1 MNKTQKGAW
10 VSLIIS
16 LLFIAINIWA
26 ISTSNFSNFNL
37 TDFEQRTS
45 RGLPMWLGFIVAV
58 AAVVF
63 MRKKQSPAETG
74 SDERDELIKRR
85 AVLVS
90 FIAVWVLLIIAC
102 VIPRFIVGR
111 DGSISVSILPL
122 IVLGIVLIVLSIY
135 SVAVLVQYGRREKN
149 HE

>member
-10 VSLIIS
+10 VGLIIS
-16 LLFIAINIWA
+16 LFFIAINIWA

-37 TDFEQRTS
+37 TDFEQTTS
-45 RGLPMWLGFIVAV
+45 RPLPMWLGFIVAV

-90 FIAVWVLLIIAC
+90 FVAVWVLLIIAC
-102 VIPRFIVGR
+102 VIPRFIVGK
-111 DGSISVSILPL
+111 DGLIPVSILPV
-122 IVLGIVLIVLSIY
+122 IVLGIVLIVLSIF
-135 SVAVLVQYGRREKN
+135 SVAVLVQYGRGGKEL
-149 HE
+149 

>member
-26 ISTSNFSNFNL
+26 MSTSNFNL

-63 MRKKQSPAETG
+63 MRRKQSPAETG

-90 FIAVWVLLIIAC
+90 FVAVWVLLIIAC
-102 VIPRFIVGR
+102 VIPRFIVGK
-111 DGSISVSILPL
+111 DGSIPVSILPL
-122 IVLGIVLIVLSIY
+122 IVLGIVLIVLSIF
-135 SVAVLVQYGRREKN
+135 SAAVLVQYGRKEEH